1 MSSTVTMLE
10 ESIFATQ
17 QQKSAAD
24 QVSTAMVQIREA
36 AGQMAA
42 DQELRLATAESVDDL
57 VRMLEQALT
66 GEADNRPLAR
76 AAA

>member
-1 MSSTVTMLE
+1 MSSTATMLE

-36 AGQMAA
+36 A
-42 DQELRLATAESVDDL
+42 DQLATEQEQRLATAESVDDL
-57 VRMLEQALT
+57 VGSSSTRSPATTT
-66 GEADNRPLAR
+66 G
-76 AAA
+76 AA

>member
-1 MSSTVTMLE
+1 MLE

-36 AGQMAA
+36 AGQMASE
-42 DQELRLATAESVDDL
+42 QELRLATAESVDDL
-57 VRMLEQALT
+57 VRKLEHALT
-66 GEADNRPLAR
+66 DDAETDAFAR
-76 AAA
+76 VSS